1 MPVAIRSSISRDTT
15 AAYRRSDT
23 LARVLPIASVLV
35 DFDGTA
41 CAHDVA
47 EHLLIEF
54 GDPSWPEYDAAW
66 ERGELDSRRV
76 ITAQAA
82 MLGAP
87 AERML
92 EYALEHCPIEPTFP
106 AFVRWLSTEGV
117 PVTVVSD
124 GFGFY
129 IEPILRAAGL
139 GDVPVITNTW
149 TADGDVR
156 ILFENGH
163 AECIGCGTCKMG
175 AVLGARERGAVAF
188 VGEGQSDRYG
198 ALYADVAFAKDVLV
212 EIART
217 DGVPFL
223 PWTTFDDVR
232 AGLEALDAVPGP
244 VGGERCPGWR
254 TA

>member
-1 MPVAIRSSISRDTT
+1 M
-15 AAYRRSDT
+15 
-23 LARVLPIASVLV
+23 LPIASVLV

-41 CAHDVA
+41 CLHDVA

-76 ITAQAA
+76 ITAQAG

-87 AERML
+87 VEEML
-92 EYALEHCPIEPTFP
+92 EYALDHCPIEPSFP
-106 AFVRWLSTEGV
+106 GFVRWLATEGV

-129 IEPILRAAGL
+129 IEPILRAAAL
-139 GDVPVITNTW
+139 GYLPVVTNTW
-149 TADGDVR
+149 STNGGPRVR
-156 ILFENGH
+156 FDNGH

-175 AVLGARERGAVAF
+175 AVLGARQHGPVAF
-188 VGEGQSDRYG
+188 VGDGASDRYG
-198 ALYADVAFAKDVLV
+198 ALYADVAFAKDALV
-212 EIART
+212 EIARA

-223 PWTTFDDVR
+223 PWGSFDDVR
-232 AGLEALDAVPGP
+232 AQLEALDEVPGP